1 MVLGDLEGKVNAT
14 DNMLL
19 LLEAEMCERPISV
32 FLVDDHPIVEAGLRL
47 GFSLNNDFALVGT
60 ALNHDAALDQLK
72 SVSPNVIVMDLI
84 IDGDLDFRYIPLYRH
99 AAPNARLVAFSSLAE
114 NAYAPKCK
122 AAGTDGFISKSTSP
136 HELVK
141 ALQGV
146 LSKKPDVEQTTAEA
160 PKTEKRAF
168 LLDGVR
174 ITPRERQVA
183 EGLARGASIQT
194 IATELGVTK
203 KTAAIHRDNLRIKLR
218 CATSNELIALLARNF
233 DRL

>member
-1 MVLGDLEGKVNAT
+1 MSNL
-14 DNMLL
+14 
-19 LLEAEMCERPISV
+19 PISV

-60 ALNHDAALDQLK
+60 ALNHDTALDQLK
-72 SVSPNVIVMDLI
+72 SVSPDVIVMDLV
-84 IDGDLDFRYIPLYRH
+84 IDGDLDFRYIPLYRQ
-99 AAPNARLVAFSSLAE
+99 AVPNARLVAFSSLAE

-122 AAGTDGFISKSTSP
+122 AAGADGFISKSTSP

-141 ALQGV
+141 ALRAV
-146 LSKKPDVEQTTAEA
+146 LGGKAEVEQTEA
-160 PKTEKRAF
+160 TQPERQAF
-168 LLDGVR
+168 LMDGVR

-183 EGLARGASIQT
+183 EGLSRGDSIQT

-203 KTAAIHRDNLRIKLR
+203 KTAAIHRDNLRVKLS

-233 DRL
+233 DRLQA